1 MPSSAKS
8 DNTPQQFDTAQS
20 IHPATPQPPLDTW
33 WQARFKEH
41 PFTAISLAV
50 LTLGGLSLLMFFTR
64 LRVLP
69 DLDLAGATATMAAV
83 AMIGLLVSAALG
95 GSTIAAGI
103 STRNLRTSYPQAF
116 DSWWA
121 VGTFAA
127 SAVIAFIGLV
137 ALITW
142 FKDEHLSTFGWW
154 ILGLTCALLSMR
166 FIYLCR
172 SNAFA
177 SPEGSSSSKL
187 TRAYETVMGLI
198 GGGAVWLLM
207 SLSAFLSFYAL
218 WPGEASLSDARLP
231 LIAWGLAC
239 VAMNIF
245 VAHIPKE
252 SELPAIAFMGIGS
265 VFILLA
271 LTGNWSGIPVAAV
284 RTLGLGETP
293 VALVLTKQGC
303 NTLNQAARGQ
313 AICQW
318 NTETET
324 GWACPVVLQSRIGS
338 PFVVEV
344 TTFDTNGKWPARLPI
359 AKEHKDSPPTL
370 RYRIQLP
377 KADVLSWPS
386 IEALN
391 KPGQPGHINAT
402 QLASYQ
408 LRDSKGISVEQS
420 RWLRTQCGEQPTNG
434 KSRES
439 TQS

>member
-166 FIYLCR
+166 
-172 SNAFA
+172 
-177 SPEGSSSSKL
+177 
-187 TRAYETVMGLI
+187 
-198 GGGAVWLLM
+198 
-207 SLSAFLSFYAL
+207 
-218 WPGEASLSDARLP
+218 
-231 LIAWGLAC
+231 
-239 VAMNIF
+239 
-245 VAHIPKE
+245 
-252 SELPAIAFMGIGS
+252 
-265 VFILLA
+265 
-271 LTGNWSGIPVAAV
+271 SGIPVAAV

-293 VALVLTKQGC
+293 VALVLTEQGC